1 MYRLRQLETGGGQLE
16 AKPLRRS
23 GSSCVTVWELPASI
37 RFFARLFPRAFTGE
51 SRLYAF
57 LFARFQIKGV
67 ALYFFD
73 NVFLLDFAFEAAQS
87 AGRGLAFRQVPGLA
101 HAEPKNLNWREL
113 WELERPER
121 TEKLRSARA
130 AETSGSARN
139 ANANGDRTE

>member
-87 AGRGLAFRQVPGLA
+87 VFKRFTLLQPYFRQPYTPPNSSRWTV
-101 HAEPKNLNWREL
+101 
-113 WELERPER
+113 
-121 TEKLRSARA
+121 
-130 AETSGSARN
+130 
-139 ANANGDRTE
+139 